1 MGRQNDAEWKHDG
14 FDRNVEGNEITPMN
28 QKHWKCEL
36 NYKIAAAKAY
46 KKCRYTCMYDRTK
59 IQQSRSQNP
68 ETIEDILQ
76 NHAS

>member
-59 IQQSRSQNP
+59 IQQIGSQIP